1 MSGCQATPA
10 VGAGLDAR
18 EYLSSEAQ
26 RLLRETA
33 ALPSMEARELCRV
46 RWLIYRGDENYG
58 LGNVLYDVASAAALA
73 LALNRT
79 LVYGADAV
87 DRKFGTLLQWPGLL
101 TMRDADELRRR
112 AQCHPER
119 WQLSAQRRVVF
130 APDKCTFQRTWRRER
145 SGKGRCFKR
154 LLGIDWLEERAPVIE
169 LSKVHAFT
177 GLQTLLKSAHA
188 PLRER
193 VRALTGGCLLAGSR
207 PNLHGVILASL
218 MQPSPAVLHAVRW
231 ALSQQ
236 QQQQRQH
243 AHESHGWTA
252 GRLGK
257 SRYLPWTPPQI
268 GLHVRAMNDHRAK
281 NLTGEMQAV
290 QMQNALIC
298 IHRAAKAMAAKAM
311 AAAVMTAAAAPPTGA
326 SHPSSY
332 TSPAR
337 DRRDPISTHE
347 IGSPPAFLSVLVISS
362 SPELRTLMVR

>member
-1 MSGCQATPA
+1 MNNEFVIAFSAFFMPVTPRPAAVCQATPA

-154 LLGIDWLEERAPVIE
+154 LLGIDSALLVSWPRRV
-169 LSKVHAFT
+169 
-177 GLQTLLKSAHA
+177 GLWWFLVA
-188 PLRER
+188 R
-193 VRALTGGCLLAGSR
+193 GGR
-207 PNLHGVILASL
+207 
-218 MQPSPAVLHAVRW
+218 
-231 ALSQQ
+231 
-236 QQQQRQH
+236 
-243 AHESHGWTA
+243 
-252 GRLGK
+252 
-257 SRYLPWTPPQI
+257 
-268 GLHVRAMNDHRAK
+268 
-281 NLTGEMQAV
+281 
-290 QMQNALIC
+290 
-298 IHRAAKAMAAKAM
+298 RAARC
-311 AAAVMTAAAAPPTGA
+311 TFGLRRPR
-326 SHPSSY
+326 
-332 TSPAR
+332 PAR
-337 DRRDPISTHE
+337 PSGRACCSRC
-347 IGSPPAFLSVLVISS
+347 SP
-362 SPELRTLMVR
+362 

>member
-1 MSGCQATPA
+1 MIAETQTSPRFDVCFI
-10 VGAGLDAR
+10 DADHSYDSVR
-18 EYLSSEAQ
+18 ADYE
-26 RLLRETA
+26 
-33 ALPSMEARELCRV
+33 ELKRRV

-154 LLGIDWLEERAPVIE
+154 LLGIDWLEEHAPVIE
-169 LSKVHAFT
+169 LSK
-177 GLQTLLKSAHA
+177 
-188 PLRER
+188 
-193 VRALTGGCLLAGSR
+193 
-207 PNLHGVILASL
+207 
-218 MQPSPAVLHAVRW
+218 
-231 ALSQQ
+231 
-236 QQQQRQH
+236 
-243 AHESHGWTA
+243 
-252 GRLGK
+252 
-257 SRYLPWTPPQI
+257 
-268 GLHVRAMNDHRAK
+268 
-281 NLTGEMQAV
+281 
-290 QMQNALIC
+290 
-298 IHRAAKAMAAKAM
+298 
-311 AAAVMTAAAAPPTGA
+311 
-326 SHPSSY
+326 
-332 TSPAR
+332 
-337 DRRDPISTHE
+337 ISTHE